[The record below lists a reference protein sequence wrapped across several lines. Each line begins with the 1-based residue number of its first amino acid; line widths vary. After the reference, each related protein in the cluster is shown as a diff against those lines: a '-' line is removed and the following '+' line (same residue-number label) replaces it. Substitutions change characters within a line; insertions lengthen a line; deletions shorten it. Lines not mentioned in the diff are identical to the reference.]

1 MTVEITIPGELPD
14 LNQIIAA
21 SKSHYGKYAKLKAEY
36 TDLIILLARRIPPVK
51 RVYIICHWY
60 CKDKRKDP
68 DNVAAGGLKMILDG
82 LVKAGVLKN
91 DGWREIAGIEHK
103 FSIDKTN
110 PRAEVTLK
118 EVG

>member
-1 MTVEITIPGELPD
+1 
-14 LNQIIAA
+14 
-21 SKSHYGKYAKLKAEY
+21 
-36 TDLIILLARRIPPVK
+36 
-51 RVYIICHWY
+51 
-60 CKDKRKDP
+60 
-68 DNVAAGGLKMILDG
+68 MILDG

-91 DGWREIAGIEHK
+91 DGWLEIAGIEHK